1 MGDVETNSEA
11 KRLASDEHRRLVR
24 LKARMAVTKVVATV
38 FGLGIAIEV
47 IGLLFGFFS
56 PGQIL
61 ADSAVPVL
69 GAALF
74 LILLASE
81 RWADLAPWVLV
92 IAMLIEPIVVRS
104 SGPLLVFDT
113 VLPLTLLLLLL
124 ARRRTVRRFKHE
136 LARRLSAASEHRPA
150 PE

>member
-24 LKARMAVTKVVATV
+24 RQARMAVTKVVATV
-38 FGLGIAIEV
+38 FGLGIAIEL

-56 PGQIL
+56 PRQIL

-74 LILLASE
+74 LVMLGSE
-81 RWADLAPWVLV
+81 RWGDLAPWVLV
-92 IAMLIEPIVVRS
+92 IAMLIEPIVVPS
-104 SGPLLVFDT
+104 SGPLLMFDT

-136 LARRLSAASEHRPA
+136 LARHVAGASEHRPA
-150 PE
+150 PD